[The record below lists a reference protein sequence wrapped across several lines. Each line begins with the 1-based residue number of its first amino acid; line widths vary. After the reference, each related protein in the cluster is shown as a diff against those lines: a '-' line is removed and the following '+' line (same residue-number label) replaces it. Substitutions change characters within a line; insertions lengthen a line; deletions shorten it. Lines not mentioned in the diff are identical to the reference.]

1 MSESQTPLANLRQ
14 EIQDGYISLDTKKLI
29 KDVLKELNIYHPDSW
44 DKKFCEDML
53 SNTKQLSCKQKDQLI
68 RILDDILMKTE
79 HPSFTPKFEL

>member
-1 MSESQTPLANLRQ
+1 
-14 EIQDGYISLDTKKLI
+14 
-29 KDVLKELNIYHPDSW
+29 
-44 DKKFCEDML
+44 ML

>member
-1 MSESQTPLANLRQ
+1 MSEPQINSVNLRQ
-14 EIQDGYISLDTKKLI
+14 EIQDCYISLGTKKLI
-29 KDVLKELNIYHPDSW
+29 KEVLKELNIYHPDSW

-53 SNTKQLSCKQKDQLI
+53 SNTKQLSSKQRDQLL